1 MQFNGI
7 AIRPR
12 RFFTIGLSN
21 CGNGVGTKVEQLGT
35 KIDVI
40 LFMPIMMYF
49 PDIVANLYHS
59 HV

>member
-21 CGNGVGTKVEQLGT
+21 CGNGVGTEVEQLGT

-40 LFMPIMMYF
+40 LFMRVMIYF
-49 PDIVANLYHS
+49 PILR
-59 HV
+59 